1 MSVCTITILSDGQ
14 TMDLAYE
21 ILSVVVSHEVNR
33 IPYAQVI
40 LLDGSS
46 AQRKFAISNAGFFDP
61 GKNLEIKLRYEGK
74 PETEKTVFKGLVISH
89 SVAADAEKSV
99 LTVEAK
105 QNAVKMTQIRKSEV
119 FLDQND
125 TQLFQKLIKA
135 HGLQAG
141 ALADTKPEH
150 KEIVQYNCTDWDFM
164 LTRADVNGLLVSIED
179 EKISTQKIELN
190 GAPKKT
196 LEVGISEIFNFEI
209 LACAE
214 GQYQEVGSSTWDIKN
229 QEMTQTRLAKTT
241 KLTPGD
247 LDTNQLAGDLDA
259 KTYTLTSSAAVAP
272 EELQAWADAKMA
284 KSRLSMLRGR
294 ISAAGNTDVA
304 LLDII
309 EIKGVGKHF
318 NGNTLA
324 TGIRHQVNDQGWIT
338 ELQFGLNAAW
348 FAEHADIASLPA
360 AGLLPAVSGLH
371 IGIVADF
378 EDDPEKQFRVK
389 VKIPALGEKQDALWA
404 RLASPDAG
412 LGRGYFFRPEK
423 DDEVVL
429 GFFNEDPRHPVIIGA
444 LFNAKNTPPDR
455 FKLEK
460 ENKTKGL
467 VSKKGTVIG
476 FDDEKQ
482 TVFIETAKNK
492 ILLDEKEKT
501 IVFSDANNNTI
512 TMDKDGITL
521 KSGKDFK
528 IEASGKVEI
537 KGSKV
542 DVK

>member
-1 MSVCTITILSDGQ
+1 
-14 TMDLAYE
+14 MDLAYE

-40 LLDGSS
+40 LIDGSS
-46 AQRKFAISNAGFFDP
+46 AQRKFAISNSGFFDP
-61 GKNLEIKLRYEGK
+61 GKSLEIKLRYEGK

-89 SVAADAEKSV
+89 SVEADAEKSV

-105 QNAVKMTQIRKSEV
+105 DSAVKMTQIRKSEV

-125 TQLFQKLIKA
+125 TQLFQKLIKS
-135 HGLQAG
+135 HDLLSGTM
-141 ALADTKPEH
+141 ADTKPEH
-150 KEIVQYNCTDWDFM
+150 KEIVQYECTDWDFM

-179 EKISTQKIELN
+179 GKISAQKIELN
-190 GAPKKT
+190 GVPKKT

-209 LACAE
+209 LASAE
-214 GQYQEVGSSTWDIKN
+214 GQLQEVGSSTWDIKN
-229 QEMTQTRLAKTT
+229 QEMTQIRQAKTT
-241 KLTPGD
+241 KLTLGD
-247 LDTNQLAGDLDA
+247 LDANQLAGDLNA

-284 KSRLSMLRGR
+284 KSRLHMLRGR
-294 ISAAGNTDVA
+294 VSAAGNTDVG
-304 LLDII
+304 LLDTI
-309 EIKGVGKHF
+309 EIKGVGKLF
-318 NGNTLA
+318 NGKTLA

-338 ELQFGLNAAW
+338 DLQFGLNAAW
-348 FAEHADIASLPA
+348 FAQHADIASLPA

-389 VKIPALGEKQDALWA
+389 VKIPALGGKQDALWA

-412 LGRGYFFRPEK
+412 QGRGYFFRPEK

-444 LFNAKNTPPDR
+444 LFSAKNTPPDR

-460 ENKTKGL
+460 ENKTKGF

-476 FDDEKQ
+476 FDDDKQ

-492 ILLDEKEKT
+492 ILLDENEKT
-501 IVFSDANNNTI
+501 IVISDANNNTI

-528 IEASGKVEI
+528 IEASGNVEI

-542 DVK
+542 DIK